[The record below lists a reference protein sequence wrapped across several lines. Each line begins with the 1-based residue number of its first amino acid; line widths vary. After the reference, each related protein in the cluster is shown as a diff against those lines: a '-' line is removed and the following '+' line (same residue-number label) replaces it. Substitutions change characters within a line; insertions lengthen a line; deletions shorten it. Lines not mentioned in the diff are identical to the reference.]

1 MSNQNII
8 KNQIENSLTKKGDE
22 NNENTNEKGQYEN
35 LAFNSKLILDVNEI
49 PLRKDSETPQIKFSI
64 DLPNAPKQRLHE
76 YLNNDLI
83 NALDNNLSNP
93 STPLLNNPNLP
104 QNQINNNNMD
114 NIPQIS
120 LNDDFNHYQNNNNMN
135 NNYNIFNQ
143 QMKMNM
149 IQNNMLNHMETNI
162 QNNKNHNKEK

>member
-83 NALDNNLSNP
+83 NALENKIVNIKKIIRKCQI
-93 STPLLNNPNLP
+93 TVT
-104 QNQINNNNMD
+104 QNIGKKDTKTQKQHLIG
-114 NIPQIS
+114 
-120 LNDDFNHYQNNNNMN
+120 
-135 NNYNIFNQ
+135 
-143 QMKMNM
+143 
-149 IQNNMLNHMETNI
+149 
-162 QNNKNHNKEK
+162 